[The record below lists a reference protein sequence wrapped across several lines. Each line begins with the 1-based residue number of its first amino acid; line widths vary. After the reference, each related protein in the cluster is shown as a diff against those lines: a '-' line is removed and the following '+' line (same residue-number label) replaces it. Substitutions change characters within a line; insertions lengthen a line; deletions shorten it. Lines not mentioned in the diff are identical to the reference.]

1 MALIYTARDCASIS
15 LAMTMFSTFTAGTVS
30 GTALFAFTASIRSR
44 SRDSIFSVERS
55 PMKPDITSI
64 MPAFSLADISDHRVS
79 SGRMASAP
87 ASPTPCSPAALARM
101 VGLSKI
107 PPSAF
112 QETDSFGSLIP
123 QPMSFQ
129 VTLMR
134 GSLNSGSFHWKL
146 NRPLK

>member
-1 MALIYTARDCASIS
+1 MALICAARDCASIS

-30 GTALFAFTASIRSR
+30 VSPLLARTASIRSR
-44 SRDSIFSVERS
+44 SRDSIFSV
-55 PMKPDITSI
+55 
-64 MPAFSLADISDHRVS
+64 MPAFNRADISAHRVS

-87 ASPTPCSPAALARM
+87 ASPTPCSPAALPRM

-123 QPMSFQ
+123 QPMSFH
-129 VTLMR
+129 VTLIL
-134 GSLNSGSFHWKL
+134 GSLKDGSFHWKL
-146 NRPLK
+146 NSPLK